1 MTEPKHWKDRANE
14 MRTLADK
21 TKDQT
26 AKVIMLLIA
35 NDYDRLARHT
45 ERSDSADRNANSR

>member
-1 MTEPKHWKDRANE
+1 MSEPKRWRDRADE

-21 TKDQT
+21 TKDPT
-26 AKVIMLLIA
+26 AKVIMLQIA

-45 ERSDSADRNANSR
+45 ERADGADRDANSP